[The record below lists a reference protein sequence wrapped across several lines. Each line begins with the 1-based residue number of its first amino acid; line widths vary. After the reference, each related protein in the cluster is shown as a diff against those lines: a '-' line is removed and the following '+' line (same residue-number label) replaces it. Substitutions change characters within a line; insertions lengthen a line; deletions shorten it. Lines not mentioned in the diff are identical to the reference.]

1 MKGSAWMTPR
11 ARMQMEQDYKAR
23 SIEKEMKVAPDREI
37 VLKAAAKIAAQSEAK
52 WENKDY
58 NPKRFSCLP
67 GGEHIKHPLM
77 SELMPLLYRYPVV
90 GDTVQM
96 VIENRDSPEPEI
108 RPFKIIQVLDKRIG
122 LVNGMLFMANSDIRA
137 GEPGILGGG
146 MSQAI
151 RSAGFEVPNAVRGV
165 FWLDRV
171 RFHPVGLPRQQ
182 TTKVEKRIPM
192 LNVPGETEYM
202 GDTFETV
209 DEPLWESPGVPL
221 LEATWR
227 WCQ

>member
-1 MKGSAWMTPR
+1 MNKDG
-11 ARMQMEQDYKAR
+11 
-23 SIEKEMKVAPDREI
+23 
-37 VLKAAAKIAAQSEAK
+37 LKY
-52 WENKDY
+52 ENKDHI
-58 NPKRFSCLP
+58 PKQWHGAKWDNESYDPSVLRT
-67 GGEHIKHPLM
+67 GE
-77 SELMPLLYRYPVV
+77 YRGFDSPPYV
-90 GDTVQM
+90 GADVQM
-96 VIENRDSPEPEI
+96 VIENRDSPEPEV
-108 RPFKIIQVLDKRIG
+108 RPFLIVQVLDASIG

-209 DEPLWESPGVPL
+209 DEPQWESPGVPL

-227 WCQ
+227 WAQ

>member
-1 MKGSAWMTPR
+1 
-11 ARMQMEQDYKAR
+11 MEQDYKAR
-23 SIEKEMKVAPDREI
+23 AE
-37 VLKAAAKIAAQSEAK
+37 EAK
-52 WENKDY
+52 VNKMGIQIAECVDF
-58 NPKRFSCLP
+58 NRGP
-67 GGEHIKHPLM
+67 GGLKWDNESYDPTPLTFGQHRYRDNAAPPVAG
-77 SELMPLLYRYPVV
+77 LM
-90 GDTVQM
+90 VQM
-96 VIENRDSPEPEI
+96 VIENRDSPEPEV
-108 RPFKIIQVLDKRIG
+108 RPFLIVQVLDASVG

>member
-1 MKGSAWMTPR
+1 
-11 ARMQMEQDYKAR
+11 MEQDYKAR
-23 SIEKEMKVAPDREI
+23 
-37 VLKAAAKIAAQSEAK
+37 AAAADAAMVPETNTEFWHGAK
-52 WENKDY
+52 WDNEPY
-58 NPKRFSCLP
+58 SPKRFSCIP
-67 GGEHIKHPLM
+67 GGEHIQGSQLM
-77 SELMPLLYRYPVV
+77 ALLYRYPVV
-90 GDTVQM
+90 GDEVQM
-96 VIENRDSPEPEI
+96 VIENRDSPEPEV
-108 RPFKIIQVLDKRIG
+108 RPFKIVQVLDKYTG
-122 LVNGMLFMANSDIRA
+122 LVNGMLFMANSDIRV

-182 TTKVEKRIPM
+182 TRSVEKRMEPADTNRIIPYTYEM
-192 LNVPGETEYM
+192 AE
-202 GDTFETV
+202 
-209 DEPLWESPGVPL
+209 EPQWESPGVPL

>member
-1 MKGSAWMTPR
+1 MKDSAWMTPR
-11 ARMQMEQDYKAR
+11 ARIEMEQDYKAR
-23 SIEKEMKVAPDREI
+23 
-37 VLKAAAKIAAQSEAK
+37 AAERMETFQETATALEGKK
-52 WENKDY
+52 WDNESYSPVKY
-58 NPKRFSCLP
+58 GPFGKF
-67 GGEHIKHPLM
+67 
-77 SELMPLLYRYPVV
+77 VV
-90 GDTVQM
+90 GQMVQM
-96 VIENRDSPEPEI
+96 VIENRDSPEPEV
-108 RPFKIIQVLDKRIG
+108 RPFLITQVLDASVG

-171 RFHPVGLPRQQ
+171 RFHPVGIPRQQ
-182 TTKVEKRIPM
+182 TVMVENPHFDDK
-192 LNVPGETEYM
+192 
-202 GDTFETV
+202 DTDDRRELIEQV
-209 DEPLWESPGVPL
+209 QWESPGVPL